1 MSKSKTE
8 PKLESIHLAAPIDS
22 TNVVILWHEEQLK
35 LFQPVL
41 TDEELANLTPLFEQA
56 VFDIKQFLKYS
67 FACFQMQEI
76 KFELTKIGVTV
87 SYYTWNKIPF
97 DDLHAIVKF
106 AKDNSLQI
114 YIVR

>member
-1 MSKSKTE
+1 ME
-8 PKLESIHLAAPIDS
+8 PKLEFIHLGAPIDS
-22 TNVVILWHEEQLK
+22 GNIVVLWHEEQLK

-41 TDEELANLTPLFEQA
+41 TDEELANLRPLFEQA
-56 VFDIKQFLKYS
+56 VFDINQFLKYS
-67 FACFQMQEI
+67 FACFLTQEI
-76 KFELTKIGVTV
+76 KFELTNIGVIV